1 MLLALRCQCRNALDV
16 VGCFVIGTS
25 CQRISRYGMRFFG
38 IRLRMR
44 LSYGSDAVSRMLNSG
59 TRAGELEQGA
69 TKAQRNYGNDWQSLI
84 KPLLIEGSG
93 TGAEGDQCLV
103 DVVCQN
109 DSNVLLSDM
118 LIPTEVDQQKMRMAV
133 RMQQAI
139 RLGMVEQRRKSLL
152 TGLMI
157 NSVSRSRSNS

>member
-1 MLLALRCQCRNALDV
+1 MK
-16 VGCFVIGTS
+16 I
-25 CQRISRYGMRFFG
+25 
-38 IRLRMR
+38 
-44 LSYGSDAVSRMLNSG
+44 DAN
-59 TRAGELEQGA
+59 
-69 TKAQRNYGNDWQSLI
+69 
-84 KPLLIEGSG
+84 G
-93 TGAEGDQCLV
+93 TGVTGDQCLV
-103 DVVCQN
+103 DVVCQT
-109 DSNVLLSDM
+109 DSRVLLSDM